1 MLISFNAK
9 NFLSFK
15 DKIEFSML
23 ADSNDENN
31 SVSFRKNKILK
42 TAAIYGANAS
52 GKSNLLKSISFF
64 KNIAQNANKVIRS
77 VDKLGYCPYAL
88 DINTKTK
95 PSEFEMI
102 FVIDDIKYRYGFSN
116 DENKF
121 YEEYLYADENG
132 REAKLFHRKELQE
145 DYVNPTKFKEGLPFF
160 NNDNKKIKLLNNR
173 LFLWKCDEENG
184 EISHKILRY
193 MSNINLIY
201 ASHSDR
207 YMGITNHVIKYNE
220 NLRKKIVD
228 FIQKMDT
235 GIIDIGYKE
244 EDIPDELVDFL
255 RTLSKS
261 PSNTLSKQRKMINII
276 TSHGLYK
283 NGKLIGKEQFDLR
296 DESMGTQKLFQML
309 GPVFDT
315 IENGKILLIDEL
327 EASLHSDI
335 TATIIKLFNSK
346 YNNKN
351 AQLIFTTHD
360 LNVFSLLN
368 RDQIW
373 FAQKDKFG
381 VSGIY
386 SLLDIKGIRNNA
398 NFAKHYK
405 MGNYGALPY
414 IDFDFSKVKDEKK

>member
-1 MLISFNAK
+1 MLINFYAK

-23 ADSNDENN
+23 ADSNDKDN

-52 GKSNLLKSISFF
+52 GKSNLLRSIAFF
-64 KNIAQNANKVIRS
+64 KNIVQNANKIIQS
-77 VDKLGYCPYAL
+77 VDKLSYWPYAL
-88 DINTKTK
+88 DTNTKTK

-160 NNDNKKIKLLNNR
+160 DNDNKKIKLLNNR

-184 EISHKILRY
+184 EISRKILRY
-193 MSNINLIY
+193 MSNINLID

-207 YMGITNHVIKYNE
+207 YMGITKDMIKDNE

-235 GIIDIGYKE
+235 GISDINYKE
-244 EDIPDELVDFL
+244 EDMPDKWLVFL
-255 RTLSKS
+255 DKH
-261 PSNTLSKQRKMINII
+261 NIT
-276 TSHGLYK
+276 TSHGLYE
-283 NGKLIGKEQFDLR
+283 NHRLIGKEQFNLIN
-296 DESMGTQKLFQML
+296 ESMGTQKLFQIL

-315 IENGKILLIDEL
+315 LENGKILLIDEL
-327 EASLHSDI
+327 EASLHTYI
-335 TATIIKLFNSK
+335 TATIIKLFN
-346 YNNKN
+346 NEHNKN

-360 LNVFSLLN
+360 LNTLSLFN

-373 FAQKDKFG
+373 FAQKDNFG
-381 VSGIY
+381 ESEIY
-386 SLLDIKGIRNNA
+386 SLLDIKGVRNNS

-405 MGNYGALPY
+405 MGNYGGLPY
-414 IDFDFSKVKDEKK
+414 IDFDFSKVKDEKE

>member
-1 MLISFNAK
+1 MLINFYAK

-23 ADSNDENN
+23 ADSNDKDN

-52 GKSNLLKSISFF
+52 GKSNLLKSIAFF
-64 KNIAQNANKVIRS
+64 KNIVQNTNKIIQS
-77 VDKLGYCPYAL
+77 VDKLSYWPYAF

-95 PSEFEMI
+95 PSEFEMR

-193 MSNINLIY
+193 MSNINLID

-207 YMGITNHVIKYNE
+207 YTSITKNMIEDNE
-220 NLRKKIVD
+220 NLRKKIVN

-244 EDIPDELVDFL
+244 EDISDELADFL
-255 RTLSKS
+255 RTLPKF
-261 PSNTLSKQRKMINII
+261 PKDALSKQAKMINII
-276 TSHGLYK
+276 TSHDLYK
-283 NGKLIGKEQFDLR
+283 NGKPIGKEQFDLR
-296 DESMGTQKLFQML
+296 DESMGTQKLFQIL

-315 IENGKILLIDEL
+315 LENGKILLIDEL
-327 EASLHSDI
+327 EASLHPDI
-335 TATIIKLFNSK
+335 TATIIKLFNSE
-346 YNNKN
+346 YNKN

-360 LNVFSLLN
+360 LNAFSLLK

-381 VSGIY
+381 ESEIY
-386 SLLDIKGIRNNA
+386 SLLDIKGVRNNS

-405 MGNYGALPY
+405 MGNYGGLPY
-414 IDFDFSKVKDEKK
+414 IDFDFSKIEDEKE